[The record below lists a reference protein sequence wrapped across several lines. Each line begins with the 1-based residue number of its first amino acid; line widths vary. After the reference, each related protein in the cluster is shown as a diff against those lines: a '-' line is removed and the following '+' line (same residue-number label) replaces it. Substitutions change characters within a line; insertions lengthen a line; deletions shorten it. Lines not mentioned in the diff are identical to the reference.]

1 MKIHANQK
9 WKTYLVK
16 IDGKQIYKNWRETN
30 LKNRWGGNQ
39 FPGAA
44 KRTSRPWKSYFQGR
58 VRVLPAPEKPFS
70 GAADSL
76 TRSWKT
82 HFQGRGRAL
91 PAPEKPFSGAAD
103 ALTRP

>member
-1 MKIHANQK
+1 
-9 WKTYLVK
+9 LVK
-16 IDGKQIYKNWRETN
+16 IGGKQIYKNWRETN
-30 LKNRWGGNQ
+30 LKNGWGGNQ

-44 KRTSRPWKSYFQGR
+44 KRTSRPWKTYFQGR
-58 VRVLPAPEKPFS
+58 VRVLPAPKKPFS

-76 TRSWKT
+76 TRPWKT
-82 HFQGRGRAL
+82 HFQGRVRAL